1 MWNTKA
7 DDTNTNTKAGGGD
20 DDANRQVSQ
29 LSKQTAHSNWSSF
42 SIIRPKKV
50 FTGRSL
56 DDTLS
61 QCWLPRGGQMFFVFI
76 VCAAF
81 TGFAG
86 GPLRNVNVANIELFQ
101 FHYWT
106 PAVMFSSEG

>member
-1 MWNTKA
+1 
-7 DDTNTNTKAGGGD
+7 
-20 DDANRQVSQ
+20 
-29 LSKQTAHSNWSSF
+29 
-42 SIIRPKKV
+42 
-50 FTGRSL
+50 
-56 DDTLS
+56 
-61 QCWLPRGGQMFFVFI
+61 MFFVFI

-86 GPLRNVNVANIELFQ
+86 GPLRNVGQHVANIELFQ